1 MFKSKKINH
10 NNSGFGNLRIGRPSV
25 VSFLLLNAILIT
37 IGILLV
43 WSAFSYVDEVTHA
56 EGRIIPSSRMQIVQ
70 NMEGGIV
77 RSINVKQ
84 GDVVEKDDVVLQME
98 SVQYSSELDSKKQ
111 QVMSLMAKQARLQ
124 AEVNDQTLLFTK
136 EFSAMASQYVQTEM
150 SEFDSRRRR
159 LNADV
164 NLLES
169 QLNSGQQELEIVRK
183 MTERG
188 LEPQIELVRTQAR
201 VDELRNKIESM
212 KRQFK
217 SESATEL
224 SRVVLEL
231 NPLRQTLPAFADKLN
246 RTQVKAPLKGVVNRV
261 MVNTVGGVI
270 KPGEPIVEI
279 VPFDDTL
286 VVEAQIRPQDIGFI
300 HLGQSANVKITA
312 YDYSIFG
319 SLKGQITNISPD
331 SVSKE
336 ERGQVMYY
344 YVARIETSAKVIQ
357 SLEKNLPII
366 PGMQAQVDII
376 TGNKSVLSYLLRVMR
391 RSAGVKFG
399 MNVPPG
405 AGSI

>member
-159 LNADV
+159 LSADV

-231 NPLRQTLPAFADKLN
+231 NPLRQTLPAYADKLN

-376 TGNKSVLSYLLRVMR
+376 TGNKSVLSYLLKPLI
-391 RSAGVKFG
+391 GVKENAFRER
-399 MNVPPG
+399 
-405 AGSI
+405 

>member
-25 VSFLLLNAILIT
+25 VSFLLLNAILVT
-37 IGILLV
+37 IGILVV

-124 AEVNDQTLLFTK
+124 AEVNDQSLQFTK

-159 LNADV
+159 LSADV

-231 NPLRQTLPAFADKLN
+231 NPLRQTLPAYADKLN

-376 TGNKSVLSYLLRVMR
+376 TGNKSVLSYLLKPLI
-391 RSAGVKFG
+391 GVKENAFRER
-399 MNVPPG
+399 
-405 AGSI
+405 

>member
-25 VSFLLLNAILIT
+25 VSFLLLNAILVT
-37 IGILLV
+37 IGILVV

-124 AEVNDQTLLFTK
+124 AEVNDQSLQFTK

-169 QLNSGQQELEIVRK
+169 QLNSGQQELEIVKK

-231 NPLRQTLPAFADKLN
+231 NPLRQTLPAYADKLN

-344 YVARIETSAKVIQ
+344 YVARIETSTKAIQ

-376 TGNKSVLSYLLRVMR
+376 TGNKSVLSYLLKPLI
-391 RSAGVKFG
+391 GVKENAFRER
-399 MNVPPG
+399 
-405 AGSI
+405 

>member
-124 AEVNDQTLLFTK
+124 AEVNDQSLQFTK

-150 SEFDSRRRR
+150 SEFESRRRR

-169 QLNSGQQELEIVRK
+169 QLNSGQQELEIVKK

-231 NPLRQTLPAFADKLN
+231 NPLRQTLPAYADKLN

-319 SLKGQITNISPD
+319 SLKGKITNISPD

-376 TGNKSVLSYLLRVMR
+376 TGNKSVLSYLLKPLI
-391 RSAGVKFG
+391 GVKENAFRER
-399 MNVPPG
+399 
-405 AGSI
+405 

>member
-25 VSFLLLNAILIT
+25 VSFLLLNAILVT

-124 AEVNDQTLLFTK
+124 AEVNDQSLQFTK

-150 SEFDSRRRR
+150 SEFESRRRR
-159 LNADV
+159 LGADV

-169 QLNSGQQELEIVRK
+169 QLNSGQQELEIVKK

-201 VDELRNKIESM
+201 VDELRHKIESM

-231 NPLRQTLPAFADKLN
+231 NPLRQTLPAYADKLN

-336 ERGQVMYY
+336 EHGQVMYY
-344 YVARIETSAKVIQ
+344 YVARIETSTKAIQ

-376 TGNKSVLSYLLRVMR
+376 TGNKSVLSYLLKPLI
-391 RSAGVKFG
+391 GVKENAFRER
-399 MNVPPG
+399 
-405 AGSI
+405 

>member
-124 AEVNDQTLLFTK
+124 AEVNDQSLQFTK
-136 EFSAMASQYVQTEM
+136 EFSALASQYVQTEM

-159 LNADV
+159 LSADV

-231 NPLRQTLPAFADKLN
+231 NPLRQTLPAYSDKLN

-376 TGNKSVLSYLLRVMR
+376 TGNKSVLSYLLKPLI
-391 RSAGVKFG
+391 GVKENAFRER
-399 MNVPPG
+399 
-405 AGSI
+405 

>member
-124 AEVNDQTLLFTK
+124 AEVNDQSLQFTK

-319 SLKGQITNISPD
+319 SLKGKITNISPD

-376 TGNKSVLSYLLRVMR
+376 TGNKSVLSYLLKPLI
-391 RSAGVKFG
+391 GVKENAFRER
-399 MNVPPG
+399 
-405 AGSI
+405 

>member
-37 IGILLV
+37 IGILVV

-124 AEVNDQTLLFTK
+124 AEVNDQSLQFTK

-159 LNADV
+159 LGADV

-376 TGNKSVLSYLLRVMR
+376 TGNKSVLSYLLKPLI
-391 RSAGVKFG
+391 GVKENAFRER
-399 MNVPPG
+399 
-405 AGSI
+405 

>member
-124 AEVNDQTLLFTK
+124 AEVNDQSLQFTK

-169 QLNSGQQELEIVRK
+169 QLNSGQQELEIVKK

-231 NPLRQTLPAFADKLN
+231 NPLRQTLPAYADKLN

-376 TGNKSVLSYLLRVMR
+376 TGNKSVLSYLLKPLI
-391 RSAGVKFG
+391 GVKENAFRER
-399 MNVPPG
+399 
-405 AGSI
+405 

>member
-25 VSFLLLNAILIT
+25 VSFLLLNAILVT
-37 IGILLV
+37 IGILVV

-124 AEVNDQTLLFTK
+124 AEVNDQSLQFTK

-231 NPLRQTLPAFADKLN
+231 NPLRQTLPAYADKLN

-376 TGNKSVLSYLLRVMR
+376 TGNKSVLSYLLKPLI
-391 RSAGVKFG
+391 GVKENAFRER
-399 MNVPPG
+399 
-405 AGSI
+405 

>member
-37 IGILLV
+37 IGILVV

-124 AEVNDQTLLFTK
+124 AEVNDQSLQFTK

-169 QLNSGQQELEIVRK
+169 QLNSGQQELEIVKK

-319 SLKGQITNISPD
+319 SLKGKITNISPD

-336 ERGQVMYY
+336 EHGQVMYY

-376 TGNKSVLSYLLRVMR
+376 TGNKSVLSYLLKPLI
-391 RSAGVKFG
+391 GVKENAFRER
-399 MNVPPG
+399 
-405 AGSI
+405 

>member
-124 AEVNDQTLLFTK
+124 AEVNDQSLQFTK

-169 QLNSGQQELEIVRK
+169 QLNSGQQELEIVKK

-319 SLKGQITNISPD
+319 SLKGKITNISPD

-376 TGNKSVLSYLLRVMR
+376 TGNKSVLSYLLKPLI
-391 RSAGVKFG
+391 GVKENAFRER
-399 MNVPPG
+399 
-405 AGSI
+405 

>member
-1 MFKSKKINH
+1 MFKRKKINH
-10 NNSGFGNLRIGRPSV
+10 SNSGFGNLRIGRPSV
-25 VSFLLLNAILIT
+25 VSFLLLNAILVT
-37 IGILLV
+37 IVILLV

-77 RSINVKQ
+77 RSIHVKQ

-124 AEVNDQTLLFTK
+124 AEVNEQSLQFTK
-136 EFSAMASQYVQTEM
+136 EFSAMASQYVQTELA
-150 SEFDSRRRR
+150 EFESRRRR

-169 QLNSGQQELEIVRK
+169 QLNSGQQELEIVKK

-231 NPLRQTLPAFADKLN
+231 NPLRQTLPAYADKLN

-261 MVNTVGGVI
+261 MVNTIGGVI

-279 VPFDDTL
+279 VPYDDNL

-319 SLKGQITNISPD
+319 SLKGKITNISPD

-376 TGNKSVLSYLLRVMR
+376 TGNKSVLSYLLKPLI
-391 RSAGVKFG
+391 AVKENAFRER
-399 MNVPPG
+399 
-405 AGSI
+405 

>member
-124 AEVNDQTLLFTK
+124 AEVNDQSLQFTK

-159 LNADV
+159 LSADV

-231 NPLRQTLPAFADKLN
+231 NPLRQTLPAYADKLN

-376 TGNKSVLSYLLRVMR
+376 TGNKSVLSYLLKPLI
-391 RSAGVKFG
+391 GVKENAFRER
-399 MNVPPG
+399 
-405 AGSI
+405 

>member
-231 NPLRQTLPAFADKLN
+231 NPLRQTLPAYADKLN

-376 TGNKSVLSYLLRVMR
+376 TGNKSVLSYLLKPLI
-391 RSAGVKFG
+391 GVKENAFRER
-399 MNVPPG
+399 
-405 AGSI
+405 

>member
-37 IGILLV
+37 IGILVV

-124 AEVNDQTLLFTK
+124 AEVNDQSLQFTK

-169 QLNSGQQELEIVRK
+169 QLNSGQQELEIVKK

-231 NPLRQTLPAFADKLN
+231 NPLRQTLPAYADKLN

-376 TGNKSVLSYLLRVMR
+376 TGNKSVLSYLLKPLI
-391 RSAGVKFG
+391 GVKENAFRER
-399 MNVPPG
+399 
-405 AGSI
+405 

>member
-124 AEVNDQTLLFTK
+124 AEVNDQSLQFTK

-169 QLNSGQQELEIVRK
+169 QLNSGQQELEIVKK

-286 VVEAQIRPQDIGFI
+286 VVKAQIRPQDIGFI

-376 TGNKSVLSYLLRVMR
+376 TGNKSVLSYLLKPLI
-391 RSAGVKFG
+391 GVKENAFRER
-399 MNVPPG
+399 
-405 AGSI
+405 

>member
-124 AEVNDQTLLFTK
+124 AEVNDQSLQFTK
-136 EFSAMASQYVQTEM
+136 EFSALASQYVQTEM

-159 LNADV
+159 LSADV

-231 NPLRQTLPAFADKLN
+231 NPLRQTLPAYADKLN

-319 SLKGQITNISPD
+319 SLKGKITNISPD

-376 TGNKSVLSYLLRVMR
+376 TGNKSVLSYLLKPLI
-391 RSAGVKFG
+391 GVKENAFRER
-399 MNVPPG
+399 
-405 AGSI
+405 

>member
-124 AEVNDQTLLFTK
+124 AEVNDQSLQFTK

-169 QLNSGQQELEIVRK
+169 QLNSGQQELEIVKK
-183 MTERG
+183 MTDRG

-231 NPLRQTLPAFADKLN
+231 NPLRQTLPAYADKLN

-344 YVARIETSAKVIQ
+344 YVARIETSAKVMQ

-376 TGNKSVLSYLLRVMR
+376 TGNKSVLSYLLKPLI
-391 RSAGVKFG
+391 GVKENAFRER
-399 MNVPPG
+399 
-405 AGSI
+405 

>member
-37 IGILLV
+37 IGILVV

-159 LNADV
+159 LSADV

-231 NPLRQTLPAFADKLN
+231 NPLRQTLPAYADKLN

-376 TGNKSVLSYLLRVMR
+376 TGNKSVLSYLLKPLI
-391 RSAGVKFG
+391 GVKENAFRER
-399 MNVPPG
+399 
-405 AGSI
+405 

>member
-124 AEVNDQTLLFTK
+124 AEVNDQSLQFTK

-231 NPLRQTLPAFADKLN
+231 NPLRQTLPAYADKLN

-319 SLKGQITNISPD
+319 SLKGKITNISPD

-376 TGNKSVLSYLLRVMR
+376 TGNKSVLSYLLKPLI
-391 RSAGVKFG
+391 GVKENAFRER
-399 MNVPPG
+399 
-405 AGSI
+405 

>member
-124 AEVNDQTLLFTK
+124 AEVNDQSLQFTK

-150 SEFDSRRRR
+150 SEFESRRRR

-169 QLNSGQQELEIVRK
+169 QLNSGQQELEIVKK

-319 SLKGQITNISPD
+319 SLKGKITNISPD

-376 TGNKSVLSYLLRVMR
+376 TGNKSVLSYLLKPLI
-391 RSAGVKFG
+391 GVKENAFRER
-399 MNVPPG
+399 
-405 AGSI
+405 

>member
-1 MFKSKKINH
+1 
-10 NNSGFGNLRIGRPSV
+10 V
-25 VSFLLLNAILIT
+25 VSFLLLNAILVT
-37 IGILLV
+37 IGILVV
-43 WSAFSYVDEVTHA
+43 WSAFSYVDEVTQA

-124 AEVNDQTLLFTK
+124 AEVNDQSLQFTK

-159 LNADV
+159 LGADV

-231 NPLRQTLPAFADKLN
+231 NPLRQRLPAYADKLN

-344 YVARIETSAKVIQ
+344 YVARIETSTKAIQ

-376 TGNKSVLSYLLRVMR
+376 TGNKSVLSYLLKPLI
-391 RSAGVKFG
+391 GVKENAFRER
-399 MNVPPG
+399 
-405 AGSI
+405 

>member
-1 MFKSKKINH
+1 
-10 NNSGFGNLRIGRPSV
+10 V
-25 VSFLLLNAILIT
+25 VSFLLLNAILVT
-37 IGILLV
+37 IGILVV

-124 AEVNDQTLLFTK
+124 AEVNDQSLQFTK

-159 LNADV
+159 LSADV

-231 NPLRQTLPAFADKLN
+231 NPLRQTLPAYADKLN

-344 YVARIETSAKVIQ
+344 YVARIETSTKAIQ

-376 TGNKSVLSYLLRVMR
+376 TGNKSVLSYLLKPLI
-391 RSAGVKFG
+391 GVKENAFRER
-399 MNVPPG
+399 
-405 AGSI
+405 

>member
-124 AEVNDQTLLFTK
+124 AEVNDQSLQFTK
-136 EFSAMASQYVQTEM
+136 EFSALASQYVQTEM

-159 LNADV
+159 LSADV

-231 NPLRQTLPAFADKLN
+231 NPLRQTLPAYADKLN

-376 TGNKSVLSYLLRVMR
+376 TGNKSVLSYLLKPLI
-391 RSAGVKFG
+391 GVKENAFRER
-399 MNVPPG
+399 
-405 AGSI
+405 

>member
-37 IGILLV
+37 IGILVV

-124 AEVNDQTLLFTK
+124 AEVNDQSLQFTK

-169 QLNSGQQELEIVRK
+169 QLNSGQQELEIVKK

-231 NPLRQTLPAFADKLN
+231 NPLRQTLPAYADKLN

-319 SLKGQITNISPD
+319 SLKGKITNISPD

-376 TGNKSVLSYLLRVMR
+376 TGNKSVLSYLLKPLI
-391 RSAGVKFG
+391 GVKENAFRER
-399 MNVPPG
+399 
-405 AGSI
+405 

>member
-124 AEVNDQTLLFTK
+124 AEVNDQSLQFTK

-376 TGNKSVLSYLLRVMR
+376 TGNKSVLSYLLKPLI
-391 RSAGVKFG
+391 GVKENAFRER
-399 MNVPPG
+399 
-405 AGSI
+405 

>member
-1 MFKSKKINH
+1 MFRSKKINH

-124 AEVNDQTLLFTK
+124 AEVNDQSLQFTK
-136 EFSAMASQYVQTEM
+136 EFSALASQYVQTEM

-159 LNADV
+159 LSADV

-231 NPLRQTLPAFADKLN
+231 NPLRQTLPAYADKLN

-319 SLKGQITNISPD
+319 SLKGKITNISPD

-336 ERGQVMYY
+336 EHGQVMYY

-376 TGNKSVLSYLLRVMR
+376 TGNKSVLSYLLKPLI
-391 RSAGVKFG
+391 GVKENAFRER
-399 MNVPPG
+399 
-405 AGSI
+405 